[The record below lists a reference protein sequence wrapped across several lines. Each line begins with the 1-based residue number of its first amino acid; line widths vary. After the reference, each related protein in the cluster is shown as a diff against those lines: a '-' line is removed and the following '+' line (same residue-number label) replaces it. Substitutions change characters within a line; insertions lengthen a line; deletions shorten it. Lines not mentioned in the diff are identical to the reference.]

1 MVSTDFS
8 EAITETLDILK
19 HMDNVYIDKIP
30 KKLMHFLENNRSKT
44 YIFDLD
50 HSKKLNEMN
59 LKEKTKDILATLY
72 IHYWCNSEQKLAYLS
87 LLNQNEKN
95 YQKELR
101 EKYDSDNLFRKRN
114 QVKIVGNEVA
124 ITEYKESIFKRFI
137 DKIKNIFHIN

>member
-50 HSKKLNEMN
+50 HSKN
-59 LKEKTKDILATLY
+59 
-72 IHYWCNSEQKLAYLS
+72 
-87 LLNQNEKN
+87 
-95 YQKELR
+95 
-101 EKYDSDNLFRKRN
+101 
-114 QVKIVGNEVA
+114 
-124 ITEYKESIFKRFI
+124 
-137 DKIKNIFHIN
+137 